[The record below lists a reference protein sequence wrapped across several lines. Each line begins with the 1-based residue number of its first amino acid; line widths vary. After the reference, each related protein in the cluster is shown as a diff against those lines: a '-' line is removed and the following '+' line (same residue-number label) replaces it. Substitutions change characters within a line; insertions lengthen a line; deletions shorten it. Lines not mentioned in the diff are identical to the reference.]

1 MAPISA
7 DSGRGRR
14 LRRGPPPTSL
24 PRRERRYDREMVECR
39 MTREKMSD
47 FSRIVPE
54 INGGEVRR
62 MRRTG
67 EQMGDRV
74 RARMAPDAD
83 VAIDFVY
90 AVLIVLKPRTVAR
103 S

>member
-1 MAPISA
+1 
-7 DSGRGRR
+7 
-14 LRRGPPPTSL
+14 
-24 PRRERRYDREMVECR
+24 MVECR
-39 MTREKMSD
+39 MTREKMGD

-74 RARMAPDAD
+74 RARMASDAD
-83 VAIDFVY
+83 VAIDLVY
-90 AVLIVLKPRTVAR
+90 AVLEVLEPRTVAR